1 MLYIPKIDDNLK
13 ILTDNEFKG
22 SAVINLSW
30 CFKSKWE
37 KLYSKLKEEQNLWKV
52 VESLFIFLTAP
63 DELHKY
69 DEMMQES
76 SSDN

>member
-1 MLYIPKIDDNLK
+1 MFIPKIDDNLK
-13 ILTDNEFKG
+13 IWTDNEVKG
-22 SAVINLSW
+22 SAVINFSW
-30 CFKSKWE
+30 CFKSKRE

-52 VESLFIFLTAP
+52 VESLFIFLTTP